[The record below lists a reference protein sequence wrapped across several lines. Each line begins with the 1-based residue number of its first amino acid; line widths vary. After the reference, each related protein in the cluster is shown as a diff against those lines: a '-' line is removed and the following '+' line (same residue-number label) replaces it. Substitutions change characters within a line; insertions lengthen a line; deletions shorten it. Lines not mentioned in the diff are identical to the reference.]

1 MSARVVRTWLTPN
14 QLRVTVMRNAPH
26 QLPPDWPDL
35 AEIPAEFRNALVEW
49 LRSDRPALRRAA

>member
-14 QLRVTVMRNAPH
+14 QLRVTVMRNAP

-35 AEIPAEFRNALVEW
+35 AEIPAEFRQALAEW
-49 LRSDRPALRRAA
+49 LRPDRPALRRAA